1 MRTAYRVLAWLV
13 AAEVLIQAAAISWA
27 IFGLGKWIEGGGVL
41 DKAVMESQASA
52 FPEDLGFA
60 VHGINGQM
68 VVPVLALVLLVV
80 AFFAKLPRGV
90 ALAGAV
96 VGLVVVQVLL
106 GMLGHGVAGLGILH
120 GANALVLFAVAV
132 IAARRAS
139 LPVGPAGTAAE
150 TGRHGAVA
158 PF

>member
-13 AAEVLIQAAAISWA
+13 AAEVLVQGAAIAWA
-27 IFGLGKWIEGGGVL
+27 IFGLGKWVEGGGVL
-41 DKAVMESQASA
+41 DKAVMESQATA
-52 FPEDLGFA
+52 FPEELGFA

-96 VGLVVVQVLL
+96 LGLVVLQVLL
-106 GMLGHGVAGLGILH
+106 GMLGHGLPALGLLH
-120 GANALVLFAVAV
+120 GATAVVLFAVAV
-132 IAARRAS
+132 IAARAAS
-139 LPVGPAGTAAE
+139 QPVGPAGVPAD
-150 TGRHGAVA
+150 TGRHGAA
-158 PF
+158 TRF

>member
-1 MRTAYRVLAWLV
+1 MRTVYRVLAWLM

-68 VVPVLALVLLVV
+68 VVPVLALALLVV

-139 LPVGPAGTAAE
+139 LPVGPAGAAAA